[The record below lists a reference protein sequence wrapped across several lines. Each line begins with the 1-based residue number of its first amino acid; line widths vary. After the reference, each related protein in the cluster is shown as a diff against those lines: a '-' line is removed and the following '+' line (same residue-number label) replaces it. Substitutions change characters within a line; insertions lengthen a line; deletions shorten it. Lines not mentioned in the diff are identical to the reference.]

1 MLFLRIYFGDLK
13 LVRIFAG
20 EKETKFIIMQ
30 TVFNP
35 IQLQLLQMFSC
46 MKSEQ
51 ELKEFKQVLSE
62 YYIKKVEE
70 RANNLWENMSLDQQ
84 KLDAIANIHERLP
97 YR

>member
-1 MLFLRIYFGDLK
+1 
-13 LVRIFAG
+13 
-20 EKETKFIIMQ
+20 MQ

-46 MKSEQ
+46 MKSEE
-51 ELKEFKQVLSE
+51 ELKEVKQVLSE

-70 RANNLWENMSLDQQ
+70 RANTLWDSMELDQE
-84 KLDAIANIHERLP
+84 KLDEMASIHERLP

>member
-1 MLFLRIYFGDLK
+1 
-13 LVRIFAG
+13 
-20 EKETKFIIMQ
+20 MQ

-46 MKSEQ
+46 MKSEE
-51 ELKEFKQVLSE
+51 ELKEVKQVLSE

-70 RANNLWENMSLDQQ
+70 RANTLWDSMELDQH
-84 KLDAIANIHERLP
+84 KLDEMASIHERLP